1 MIKPKPKGK
10 KLGSFLDINTIH
22 GLDGEVF
29 IAFKVGKSY
38 HTYQEV
44 RAKDVAIACGA
55 KGDLNTRALMAQ
67 VFKRKRD

>member
-1 MIKPKPKGK
+1 M
-10 KLGSFLDINTIH
+10 
-22 GLDGEVF
+22 F
-29 IAFKVGKSY
+29 IAFKVGNSY